1 MTDNNLWTAKET
13 AAHLHITV
21 RRVYTLA
28 LESDLPSFDIP
39 MIGKRFDPAEVKAW
53 YRARRQQPRGG
64 VVELREVANG

>member
-28 LESDLPSFDIP
+28 IHHDLPSYDIP
-39 MIGKRFDPAEVKAW
+39 KIGRRFDPAEVKQW
-53 YRARRQQPRGG
+53 YRARRQPRGG
-64 VVELREVANG
+64 VVELREVSNG